1 MEIQQLIIEW
11 LFALLPFFLIG
22 MAAQEPIERLFVT
35 LEADVREFIDKG
47 EKAIKRLEKGL
58 DRVDKKGKE
67 VGSFKKFKAGL
78 DGVIKKVKQA
88 QLALIAFAAAI
99 VAVFKAAQQ
108 AVSDLRIERSFFR
121 LASGAQQSGN
131 DILAAMK
138 KASRGA
144 VDDLTLMQQANLA
157 MQLGVAKTPEEFE
170 KLTRSAIALGA
181 AVGRGPVEAIND
193 LVVAAGR
200 RSRLVLDN
208 LGLSLGEVNMLMDE
222 FAQQDFGKTVDQL
235 DQIQRDM
242 LFTRATIEAAN
253 RKAGQLG
260 GNLEDAGTG
269 VEQIAADME
278 NFRGEMNQTALVL
291 VTLLNDL
298 GEGEGLLKRLTRGA
312 VEWQSIMIA
321 IVALVRAANDTLTE
335 TLGKTTKLAELLSIE
350 GLGKAGI
357 GLGRELGRRLLEGEE
372 LAQIGEEAGETF
384 TDSFQRNFEEL
395 REQFIDVLDPEAAA
409 AAAGAIQAPAVSTE
423 VVEEGAEKTKDILR
437 DLTTDMLNA
446 ADERQAALE
455 KSEEDHVERMAQ
467 IAEGGARKRK
477 EIDRELQDELVN
489 LGEDTAKE
497 REGIIT
503 DATREL
509 AELAEDTDRELSE
522 ERDEFQNEERRDTED
537 HLREMRRLTQDHLLA
552 LGDAV
557 KNRDARAVV
566 DLQRRFEAEQRNR
579 EEDFSTRQSRER
591 EDASESLRKVRDDE
605 ARRRQEITAARAEEL
620 RELAQNEGER
630 RAEIG
635 RSHAEQ
641 IRKLEENL
649 VQARAKEAQSF
660 QERQAELDGALN
672 ERLQAIAK
680 ELADEEGLNEASAW
694 RLLRIL
700 NEHFGAGG
708 DIDKLMD
715 DFIARRSQRMVID
728 IGFEEAG
735 RPTASSLGAR
745 GRRPRA
751 RGGFQRGGSVVARQP
766 TTALFGEAGPEL
778 ATFIPLRKMGGMEM
792 ETPPQR
798 LDVVFSGTAPPGIR
812 SGERDQIAGV
822 ILSAL
827 RDTGQLQR

>member
-1 MEIQQLIIEW
+1 MEIRQLIEW
-11 LFALLPFFLIG
+11 LFAFLPFLLIG
-22 MAAQEPIERLFVT
+22 MASEPIEVLSVR
-35 LEADVREFIDKG
+35 LEADVRELIDKG

-58 DRVDKKGKE
+58 DKVDKKGKE

-78 DGVIKKVKQA
+78 DGVVKKIKQA

-99 VAVFKAAQQ
+99 VAAFKMAQAA
-108 AVSDLRIERSFFR
+108 VGDLRVERSFFR
-121 LASGAQQSGN
+121 LTSAVQQSGN
-131 DILAAMK
+131 EILAVMRR
-138 KASRGA
+138 ASRGA
-144 VDDLTLMQQANLA
+144 IDDLTLMKQANLA
-157 MQLGVAKTPEEFE
+157 LQLGVAKTPEEFE

-181 AVGRGPVEAIND
+181 AVGRGPVESVND
-193 LVVAAGR
+193 LTTAAGR

-253 RKAGQLG
+253 RKAGELG

-278 NFRGEMNQTALVL
+278 NFRGEMNQTTLVL
-291 VTLLNDL
+291 ITLLNNL

-312 VEWQSIMIA
+312 VEWQTILIQIA
-321 IVALVRAANDTLTE
+321 ALLSGIGPLLAKIATNIEALLRGE
-335 TLGKTTKLAELLSIE
+335 LGFADLGEGAGEAFVERFQARLAEL
-350 GLGKAGI
+350 
-357 GLGRELGRRLLEGEE
+357 EE
-372 LAQIGEEAGETF
+372 
-384 TDSFQRNFEEL
+384 R
-395 REQFIDVLDPEAAA
+395 FIDVLDPEAAA
-409 AAAGAIQAPAVSTE
+409 AGAGAIPPPIVDTGAA
-423 VVEEGAEKTKDILR
+423 EEGAEEVRDIL
-437 DLTTDMLNA
+437 DGLTTDMLNA
-446 ADERQAALE
+446 SEERQEALE
-455 KSEEDHVERMAQ
+455 ESEEDHVERMAQ

-477 EIDRELQDELVN
+477 KINQKLQEALTKLDAEM
-489 LGEDTAKE
+489 AKE

-509 AELAEDTDRELSE
+509 SELSEDTDRRLSE
-522 ERDEFQNEERRDTED
+522 ERSGFQNEERRDTED
-537 HLREMRRLTQDHLLA
+537 HLREMRRLTEDHLLA

-566 DLQRRFEAEQRNR
+566 DLQRRFRSEQQNR

-591 EDASESLRKVRDDE
+591 EDASESLREIREDE
-605 ARRRQEITAARAEEL
+605 ARRRQEITTARAEEL
-620 RELAQNEGER
+620 RDLAQNEDER
-630 RAEIG
+630 RAEIE

-649 VQARAKEAQSF
+649 AQARAKESQSF
-660 QERQAELDGALN
+660 QERQAELDSALS

-680 ELADEEGLNEASAW
+680 ELSDEEGLNEASAR

-700 NEHFGAGG
+700 NDHFGAGG

-715 DFIARRSQRMVID
+715 DFVARRRQRMVVD
-728 IGFEEAG
+728 IAFEEAG
-735 RPTASSLGAR
+735 TPTASSLGAR

-751 RGGFQRGGSVVARQP
+751 GGGFQRGGSMVARQP

-778 ATFIPLRKMGGMEM
+778 ATFVPLRKMGGME
-792 ETPPQR
+792 TPPQR
-798 LDVVFSGTAPPGIR
+798 LDIEFSGTAPPGIM
-812 SGERDQIAGV
+812 SGERDQIAG
-822 ILSAL
+822 ILLNAL
-827 RDTGQLQR
+827 RESGALSK